1 MTDKPLAPLTSTER
15 AEKILQIIKEHNPYL
30 IASTL
35 TRPQIAAE
43 IDDAVKS
50 AVEEAERKM
59 LMTSI
64 SRGAEIRSEVY
75 EDAAKIA
82 ETRLSGD
89 GAARDIRAKAKEMK

>member
-1 MTDKPLAPLTSTER
+1 MTDKPLTPDEC
-15 AEKILQIIKEHNPYL
+15 AEKIINLFR
-30 IASTL
+30 STSGMSHL
-35 TRPQIAAE
+35 KDEIAAE